1 MGEAGAPP
9 PPLVLVHGSYHAAWC
24 WARHWMPHLAAAGH
38 DVHAVSLLGQGGSD
52 VPVGRVA
59 GTLQVLSQSPVQ
71 HLAPPSNDLPTC
83 WMHGQTHEQSKP
95 QAQTPR
101 TPAHT
106 ARHAAAARAREQ
118 EHADCVADF
127 IGTLPRPPVLIGHS
141 FGGLIVQAYLAE
153 KEQSVGDRTGTSF
166 PVLAG
171 AVLACSVP
179 PTGNSKMIA
188 RFFRERPRE
197 SLQIFW
203 SLAAKRFMSNVPLC
217 RKTFFS
223 RSMLDTEVAK
233 YQDLM
238 RNSSKL
244 PLLDLRQLS
253 KSLPVRKPGRSRP
266 PIMDRAGLEETAD
279 FFNTKAV
286 LVPDV
291 AHDVMLDTGWKCA
304 ANAVQQWLM
313 GV

>member
-1 MGEAGAPP
+1 
-9 PPLVLVHGSYHAAWC
+9 
-24 WARHWMPHLAAAGH
+24 MPHLAAAGH

-52 VPVGRVA
+52 VPAGRVA
-59 GTLQVLSQSPVQ
+59 GTLQEQIKPQ
-71 HLAPPSNDLPTC
+71 APPSPGTLT
-83 WMHGQTHEQSKP
+83 
-95 QAQTPR
+95 
-101 TPAHT
+101 HT
-106 ARHAAAARAREQ
+106 ARHAAAPQQ

-127 IGTLPRPPVLIGHS
+127 IGTLQRPPVLIGHS

-153 KEQSVGDRTGTSF
+153 KEQSAGDRTGTSF

-188 RFFRERPRE
+188 RYFRERPRE

-238 RNSSKL
+238 RSSSKV

-253 KSLPVRKPGRSRP
+253 NSLPVRSPGCNRP
-266 PIMDRAGLEETAD
+266 PILVLGAENDFIVDRVGLEETAD
-279 FFNTKAV
+279 FFSTEAV
-286 LVPDV
+286 VVPDV
-291 AHDVMLDTGWKCA
+291 AHDLMLDTGWKCA